1 MELINPCTFDLCE
14 AILWFLMS
22 FGIFYDFSLGAKIPT
37 GVHEED
43 KDTKPVYIFL
53 FGSIE
58 FVCVFCR
65 RVCF

>member
-1 MELINPCTFDLCE
+1 
-14 AILWFLMS
+14 MS

-43 KDTKPVYIFL
+43 KDTKPVYIYL

-65 RVCF
+65 RVCFLFDCFCLTEEFRSGRE